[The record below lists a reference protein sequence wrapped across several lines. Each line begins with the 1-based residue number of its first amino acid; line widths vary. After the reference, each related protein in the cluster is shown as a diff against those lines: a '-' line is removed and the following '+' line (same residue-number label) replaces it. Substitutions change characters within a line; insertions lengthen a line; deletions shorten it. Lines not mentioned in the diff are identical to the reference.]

1 MQKVVLDTNIIISAA
16 ISDKGNPFAIINLVS
31 EGKLTMY
38 FNAAI
43 LDEYADVLSRDKFNL
58 SVTKQKAVIDKIK
71 EIGRIIVPNVSTI
84 PLPDESDRKFYDTAK
99 VANAYL
105 ITGNTKHY
113 PEEPHILT
121 PAQFAAVTYAEN
133 G

>member
-1 MQKVVLDTNIIISAA
+1 MLKVVLDTNIIISAA
-16 ISDKGNPFAIINLVS
+16 ISDKGNPSAIINLVS

-58 SVTKQKAVIDKIK
+58 SVTTQKAVIDKIK
-71 EIGRIIVPNVSTI
+71 EIGLLIEPNVSTI

-99 VANAYL
+99 AANAYL

-113 PEEPHILT
+113 PEEPHILS
-121 PAQFAAVTYAEN
+121 PAQFVAVADTM
-133 G
+133 

>member
-1 MQKVVLDTNIIISAA
+1 MQVVLDTNIIISAA

-71 EIGRIIVPNVSTI
+71 EIGPMIEPNVSTI
-84 PLPDESDRKFYDTAK
+84 PLPDESDRKFYDAAK
-99 VANAYL
+99 AANAYL
-105 ITGNTKHY
+105 ITGNAKHY
-113 PEEPHILT
+113 HEEPHILS
-121 PAQFAAVTYAEN
+121 PAQFASVTN
-133 G
+133 TM

>member
-1 MQKVVLDTNIIISAA
+1 MCKVVIDTNIIISAA
-16 ISDKGNPFAIINLVS
+16 ISDKGNPSAIINLVS

-58 SVTKQKAVIDKIK
+58 SVTTQKAVIDKIK
-71 EIGRIIVPNVSTI
+71 EIGLLIEPNVSTI

-99 VANAYL
+99 AANAYL

-113 PEEPHILT
+113 PEEPHILS
-121 PAQFAAVTYAEN
+121 PSQFVAVADTM
-133 G
+133 